1 MKLVPR
7 ESARL
12 DCDGV
17 YTVFTLSRE
26 SLGGAHTVRPLPRA
40 QGRLPDSCLSDLSIP
55 AGGE

>member
-1 MKLVPR
+1 MVPR

-12 DCDGV
+12 DCGGV

-26 SLGGAHTVRPLPRA
+26 GLGGAHTVRPLPCA
-40 QGRLPDSCLSDLSIP
+40 QGQLPDSCLSDLSIL